1 MSDASGPEKEKQK
14 ENPWPNLPDPLQHR
28 MSIKWTTLESVRILQ
43 QRLHSQDVPSSV
55 MLLTPMG
62 AICGELTDISDSYEE
77 NLAVER
83 ADELDVASA
92 SVHLRTE
99 LWRMY
104 AKKDPSLQ
112 TIDCGAIIH
121 LENVSMRLG
130 SRNLHLKH
138 LALFASEIVGF
149 SLLPDKPF

>member
-1 MSDASGPEKEKQK
+1 VSDSSSPKN
-14 ENPWPNLPDPLQHR
+14 ENEQPWPNLPDPLQHR

-43 QRLHSQDVPSSV
+43 QRLDNQDLPSSV
-55 MLLTPMG
+55 MLLTPVG
-62 AICGELTDISDSYEE
+62 AIYGELTDISDSYEE
-77 NLAVER
+77 NLSVER

-112 TIDCGAIIH
+112 PIDCGAIVH
-121 LENVSMRLG
+121 LQNASIRLG
-130 SRNLHLKH
+130 SRNLRLKH

-149 SLLPDKPF
+149 SLVSDNPF